1 MKNLTYSLLAM
12 LLAVA
17 VIAGCKKSENP
28 GAANEKSAARKLT
41 DTVPTHP
48 NPPKDSTK
56 SVLLTGDNITLHAHL
71 YKSTRSDSSYV
82 YFVAQTTNSY
92 CTGSKLNITSNLDA
106 SNNFNINLL
115 NAQVPLICN
124 GPTTTIS
131 SSPIVFWQNNQS
143 PYSANLVTGNY
154 PIKATLNGNT
164 YTGSINV
171 SATTITFNWN
181 YTTGVSIT
189 PAQITR

>member
-1 MKNLTYSLLAM
+1 MKNLTYVVLALLV
-12 LLAVA
+12 AVA
-17 VIAGCKKSENP
+17 VIAGCKKNENP
-28 GAANEKSAARKLT
+28 VASNGKSAALKLT

-48 NPPKDSTK
+48 TPPKDSTK
-56 SVLLTGDNITLHAHL
+56 LVPLTGDNIILHAHL
-71 YKSTRSDSSYV
+71 YKSTLSDSSYV

-92 CTGSKLNITSNLDA
+92 CTGSKLNFSSSLRA
-106 SNNFNINLL
+106 NNVFGIDLI
-115 NAQVPLICN
+115 NAQVPITCN
-124 GPTTTIS
+124 GPGGTIS
-131 SSPIVFWQNNQS
+131 SNHIVFWQNNQS

-181 YTTGVSIT
+181 YTTGVLIT